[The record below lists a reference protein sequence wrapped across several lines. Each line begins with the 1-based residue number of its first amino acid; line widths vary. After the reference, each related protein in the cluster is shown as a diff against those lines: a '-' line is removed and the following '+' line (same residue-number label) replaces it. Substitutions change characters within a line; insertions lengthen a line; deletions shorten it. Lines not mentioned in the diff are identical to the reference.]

1 MTQIAGK
8 QLQDGAVTKA
18 KTSVE
23 IIVADGTRSFTAA
36 VKILGLDGT
45 PSLTVNEDGKD
56 SDTRIEGIGGR
67 THQLFVDASAHAVI
81 INGIGESAPTSTHL
95 LVAGQSEPARLNV
108 AAYSATATHQ
118 GILRL
123 GHFRGTQGGVFSN
136 MASGDY
142 LGSILFDG
150 SQSGAQPDGSVGV
163 ALEVRTTEAWSSGA
177 HGAKLSI
184 QTTPNL
190 SITQVERI
198 GLNATE
204 CVLNDSGANY
214 DFRIESDGNATAFFL
229 DANHS
234 LLGTTG
240 AIGLFTG
247 SPTSGFDVRT
257 SQSINRTTIADADYT
272 VLDTDY
278 LVAYTSI
285 SAPHRLATAPGQ
297 ELSTATSP
305 TPAPLSAPT
314 AARPSRPPAT
324 GSPRSRWPRSEPKGC
339 SSRRPTLKS
348 PRI

>member
-1 MTQIAGK
+1 
-8 QLQDGAVTKA
+8 
-18 KTSVE
+18 
-23 IIVADGTRSFTAA
+23 
-36 VKILGLDGT
+36 
-45 PSLTVNEDGKD
+45 
-56 SDTRIEGIGGR
+56 
-67 THQLFVDASAHAVI
+67 
-81 INGIGESAPTSTHL
+81 
-95 LVAGQSEPARLNV
+95 
-108 AAYSATATHQ
+108 
-118 GILRL
+118 
-123 GHFRGTQGGVFSN
+123 

-285 SAPHRLATAPGQ
+285 SAPHTVNLPTAVGRTGRVVEVKDESGSAGVVNTITIDPSGAETIDGAATLVIATARGRACLYSDGVNWQ
-297 ELSTATSP
+297 VLNA
-305 TPAPLSAPT
+305 
-314 AARPSRPPAT
+314 
-324 GSPRSRWPRSEPKGC
+324 
-339 SSRRPTLKS
+339 
-348 PRI
+348 II